1 MKIAF
6 VTEDEQT
13 ISAHFGRA
21 PKVVVVT
28 LEDGKE
34 VGREVRL
41 KDAHGQG
48 GQGQGVHLDDGTH
61 EHDHEHHHQHN
72 HGSMFASM
80 QDCDVMV
87 VRGIGSPALAH
98 AEQAGLQVFLT
109 GEHGIDAALARYVDG
124 TLENDERRIHHH

>member
-34 VGREVRL
+34 VGREVRR

-48 GQGQGVHLDDGTH
+48 GQGQGVQLHDGTH

-72 HGSMFASM
+72 HGGMFASM

-98 AEQAGLQVFLT
+98 AEGAGLQVFLP
-109 GEHGIDAALARYVDG
+109 GEKSIDAALASYIAG
-124 TLENDERRIHHH
+124 TLESDDRRIHHH

>member
-6 VTEDEQT
+6 VTEDERT

-87 VRGIGSPALAH
+87 VRGIGSPAIAH
-98 AEQAGLQVFLT
+98 AESLGLRVFLT
-109 GEHGIDAALARYVDG
+109 REQEIDAALNLYLSGSLDH
-124 TLENDERRIHHH
+124 DERRIHQH